1 MYYRLGHCEPQ
12 VKEGDVVK
20 RGQQVATNGTGN
32 GQWPA
37 HCHFD
42 IFKEKPSAWTNFVI
56 GWTKEQ
62 VEAVYADP
70 RGLEK
75 VVLPLFDHYGYEWLQ
90 DADYSGKHAFH
101 SGIDLNGKGS
111 GDSDL
116 GDPLCSPVDGVVVF
130 VHHGTDSNG
139 GWGDMVII
147 QETQETMT
155 KDFVEQVA
163 LSCGKSKDYYG
174 ENINEKEQDDATDR
188 LKKYRE
194 DQNEAIDKLTTK
206 LQEATDAV
214 ETFKGRAGELSDEL
228 QKKTEEAKAL
238 IIEKETLEDKIKEY
252 ENAEKDDEEV
262 SENEEEKEE
271 VANESVTVDSFT
283 AIQLIGALFR
293 KIKSIV
299 IITK

>member
-1 MYYRLGHCEPQ
+1 MFYRLGHCEPQ
-12 VKEGDVVK
+12 VKEGDIVK

-32 GQWPA
+32 GKWPA

-101 SGIDLNGKGS
+101 SGLDLNGKGS

-147 QETQETMT
+147 QEKQETMT

-188 LKKYRE
+188 LKKYRDE
-194 DQNEAIDKLTTK
+194 RDSQIYSLSAQKVALEAKSENLFSTVEKLKKQVDTITEERDEYKTKLEKLTSPDDFTL
-206 LQEATDAV
+206 LQL
-214 ETFKGRAGELSDEL
+214 AG
-228 QKKTEEAKAL
+228 A
-238 IIEKETLEDKIKEY
+238 
-252 ENAEKDDEEV
+252 
-262 SENEEEKEE
+262 
-271 VANESVTVDSFT
+271 F
-283 AIQLIGALFR
+283 FR
-293 KIKSIV
+293 KIISFK
-299 IITK
+299 